1 MMWCIDFLYFVS
13 FGLSSYCW
21 LIFTESRIN
30 KSILKSKSILTLL
43 LVPLAVL
50 VTLLIASYFNGCL
63 LYFDAA
69 GNYHRGSLFYLQQI
83 LSYCYFFISSLRC
96 LTAILKKENYDH
108 RLDFLTLASFMV
120 APLIG
125 GVIQIIFQDVP
136 VLSVGIVISFLLAY
150 INIIE
155 SLIFLDPLTGISNR
169 KKLLQQLLYRLQNIK
184 PNEKLYFLFIDVDKF
199 KRINDSYGHVEGDRV
214 LTDIA
219 LLLTRH
225 TTGTDSCV
233 GRYGG
238 DEFAVIFTLKK
249 TMSDD
254 ICARFIECLH
264 DNDITA
270 GGEHKVTLSIG
281 CTECTQSDSIKDIIA
296 RADKEMHEIK
306 KHKAVDHCIS

>member
-1 MMWCIDFLYFVS
+1 
-13 FGLSSYCW
+13 
-21 LIFTESRIN
+21 
-30 KSILKSKSILTLL
+30 
-43 LVPLAVL
+43 
-50 VTLLIASYFNGCL
+50 
-63 LYFDAA
+63 
-69 GNYHRGSLFYLQQI
+69 
-83 LSYCYFFISSLRC
+83 
-96 LTAILKKENYDH
+96 
-108 RLDFLTLASFMV
+108 MV

-155 SLIFLDPLTGISNR
+155 SLIFLNPLTGISNR

-184 PNEKLYFLFIDVDKF
+184 PDEKLYFLFIDVDKF

-254 ICARFIECLH
+254 MCARFIECLH

>member
-1 MMWCIDFLYFVS
+1 
-13 FGLSSYCW
+13 
-21 LIFTESRIN
+21 
-30 KSILKSKSILTLL
+30 
-43 LVPLAVL
+43 
-50 VTLLIASYFNGCL
+50 
-63 LYFDAA
+63 
-69 GNYHRGSLFYLQQI
+69 
-83 LSYCYFFISSLRC
+83 
-96 LTAILKKENYDH
+96 
-108 RLDFLTLASFMV
+108 MV

-155 SLIFLDPLTGISNR
+155 SLISLDPLTGISNR

-184 PNEKLYFLFIDVDKF
+184 PDEKLYFLFIDVDKF

-254 ICARFIECLH
+254 VCARFIECLH

-296 RADKEMHEIK
+296 RADKEMYEIK

>member
-1 MMWCIDFLYFVS
+1 
-13 FGLSSYCW
+13 
-21 LIFTESRIN
+21 
-30 KSILKSKSILTLL
+30 
-43 LVPLAVL
+43 
-50 VTLLIASYFNGCL
+50 
-63 LYFDAA
+63 
-69 GNYHRGSLFYLQQI
+69 
-83 LSYCYFFISSLRC
+83 
-96 LTAILKKENYDH
+96 
-108 RLDFLTLASFMV
+108 MV

-155 SLIFLDPLTGISNR
+155 SLIFLNPLTGISNR

-184 PNEKLYFLFIDVDKF
+184 PDEKLYFLFIDVDKF

-296 RADKEMHEIK
+296 RADKEMQEIK

>member
-1 MMWCIDFLYFVS
+1 
-13 FGLSSYCW
+13 
-21 LIFTESRIN
+21 
-30 KSILKSKSILTLL
+30 
-43 LVPLAVL
+43 
-50 VTLLIASYFNGCL
+50 
-63 LYFDAA
+63 
-69 GNYHRGSLFYLQQI
+69 
-83 LSYCYFFISSLRC
+83 
-96 LTAILKKENYDH
+96 
-108 RLDFLTLASFMV
+108 MV

-155 SLIFLDPLTGISNR
+155 SLISLDPLTGISNR

-184 PNEKLYFLFIDVDKF
+184 PDEKLYFLFIDVDKF

-219 LLLTRH
+219 LLLTKY

>member
-1 MMWCIDFLYFVS
+1 
-13 FGLSSYCW
+13 
-21 LIFTESRIN
+21 
-30 KSILKSKSILTLL
+30 
-43 LVPLAVL
+43 
-50 VTLLIASYFNGCL
+50 
-63 LYFDAA
+63 
-69 GNYHRGSLFYLQQI
+69 
-83 LSYCYFFISSLRC
+83 
-96 LTAILKKENYDH
+96 
-108 RLDFLTLASFMV
+108 MV

-125 GVIQIIFQDVP
+125 GGIQIIFQDVP
-136 VLSVGIVISFLLAY
+136 VLSVGLVISFLLAY

-155 SLIFLDPLTGISNR
+155 SLIFLNPLTGISNR

-184 PNEKLYFLFIDVDKF
+184 PDEKLYFLFIDVDKF

>member
-1 MMWCIDFLYFVS
+1 
-13 FGLSSYCW
+13 
-21 LIFTESRIN
+21 
-30 KSILKSKSILTLL
+30 
-43 LVPLAVL
+43 
-50 VTLLIASYFNGCL
+50 
-63 LYFDAA
+63 
-69 GNYHRGSLFYLQQI
+69 
-83 LSYCYFFISSLRC
+83 
-96 LTAILKKENYDH
+96 
-108 RLDFLTLASFMV
+108 MV

-155 SLIFLDPLTGISNR
+155 SLIFLNPLTGISNR

-184 PNEKLYFLFIDVDKF
+184 PDEKLYFLFIDVDKF

-281 CTECTQSDSIKDIIA
+281 CTECTQSDSMKDIIA

>member
-1 MMWCIDFLYFVS
+1 
-13 FGLSSYCW
+13 
-21 LIFTESRIN
+21 
-30 KSILKSKSILTLL
+30 
-43 LVPLAVL
+43 
-50 VTLLIASYFNGCL
+50 
-63 LYFDAA
+63 
-69 GNYHRGSLFYLQQI
+69 
-83 LSYCYFFISSLRC
+83 
-96 LTAILKKENYDH
+96 
-108 RLDFLTLASFMV
+108 MV

-155 SLIFLDPLTGISNR
+155 SLIFLNPLTGISNR

-184 PNEKLYFLFIDVDKF
+184 PDEKLYFLFIDVDKF

-270 GGEHKVTLSIG
+270 GEEHKVTLSIG

>member
-1 MMWCIDFLYFVS
+1 
-13 FGLSSYCW
+13 
-21 LIFTESRIN
+21 
-30 KSILKSKSILTLL
+30 
-43 LVPLAVL
+43 
-50 VTLLIASYFNGCL
+50 
-63 LYFDAA
+63 
-69 GNYHRGSLFYLQQI
+69 
-83 LSYCYFFISSLRC
+83 
-96 LTAILKKENYDH
+96 
-108 RLDFLTLASFMV
+108 MV

-136 VLSVGIVISFLLAY
+136 ALSVGIVISFLLAY

-155 SLIFLDPLTGISNR
+155 SLIFLNPLTGISNR

-184 PNEKLYFLFIDVDKF
+184 PDEKLYFLFIDVDKF

>member
-1 MMWCIDFLYFVS
+1 
-13 FGLSSYCW
+13 
-21 LIFTESRIN
+21 
-30 KSILKSKSILTLL
+30 
-43 LVPLAVL
+43 
-50 VTLLIASYFNGCL
+50 
-63 LYFDAA
+63 
-69 GNYHRGSLFYLQQI
+69 
-83 LSYCYFFISSLRC
+83 
-96 LTAILKKENYDH
+96 
-108 RLDFLTLASFMV
+108 MV

-155 SLIFLDPLTGISNR
+155 SLISLDPLTGISNR

-184 PNEKLYFLFIDVDKF
+184 PDEKLYFLFIDVGKF

-296 RADKEMHEIK
+296 RADKEMYEIK
-306 KHKAVDHCIS
+306 KHKAIDHCIS

>member
-1 MMWCIDFLYFVS
+1 
-13 FGLSSYCW
+13 
-21 LIFTESRIN
+21 
-30 KSILKSKSILTLL
+30 
-43 LVPLAVL
+43 
-50 VTLLIASYFNGCL
+50 
-63 LYFDAA
+63 
-69 GNYHRGSLFYLQQI
+69 
-83 LSYCYFFISSLRC
+83 
-96 LTAILKKENYDH
+96 
-108 RLDFLTLASFMV
+108 MV

-155 SLIFLDPLTGISNR
+155 SLIFLNPLTGISNR

-184 PNEKLYFLFIDVDKF
+184 PDEKLYFLFIDVDKF

-238 DEFAVIFTLKK
+238 DEFAVILTLKK

-296 RADKEMHEIK
+296 RADKEMYEIK

>member
-1 MMWCIDFLYFVS
+1 M
-13 FGLSSYCW
+13 
-21 LIFTESRIN
+21 
-30 KSILKSKSILTLL
+30 
-43 LVPLAVL
+43 
-50 VTLLIASYFNGCL
+50 
-63 LYFDAA
+63 
-69 GNYHRGSLFYLQQI
+69 
-83 LSYCYFFISSLRC
+83 
-96 LTAILKKENYDH
+96 
-108 RLDFLTLASFMV
+108 
-120 APLIG
+120 
-125 GVIQIIFQDVP
+125 
-136 VLSVGIVISFLLAY
+136 LSVGIVISFLLAY

-155 SLIFLDPLTGISNR
+155 SLISLDPLTGISNR

-184 PNEKLYFLFIDVDKF
+184 PDEKLYFLFIDVDKF

-296 RADKEMHEIK
+296 RADKEMYEIK

>member
-1 MMWCIDFLYFVS
+1 
-13 FGLSSYCW
+13 
-21 LIFTESRIN
+21 
-30 KSILKSKSILTLL
+30 
-43 LVPLAVL
+43 
-50 VTLLIASYFNGCL
+50 
-63 LYFDAA
+63 
-69 GNYHRGSLFYLQQI
+69 
-83 LSYCYFFISSLRC
+83 
-96 LTAILKKENYDH
+96 
-108 RLDFLTLASFMV
+108 MV

-155 SLIFLDPLTGISNR
+155 SLISLDPLTGISNR

-184 PNEKLYFLFIDVDKF
+184 PDEKLYFLFIDVDKF

-296 RADKEMHEIK
+296 RADKEMYEIK
-306 KHKAVDHCIS
+306 KHKAIDHCIS

>member
-1 MMWCIDFLYFVS
+1 
-13 FGLSSYCW
+13 
-21 LIFTESRIN
+21 
-30 KSILKSKSILTLL
+30 
-43 LVPLAVL
+43 
-50 VTLLIASYFNGCL
+50 
-63 LYFDAA
+63 
-69 GNYHRGSLFYLQQI
+69 
-83 LSYCYFFISSLRC
+83 
-96 LTAILKKENYDH
+96 
-108 RLDFLTLASFMV
+108 MV

-155 SLIFLDPLTGISNR
+155 SLISLDPLTGISNR

-184 PNEKLYFLFIDVDKF
+184 PDEKLYFLFIDVDKF

-296 RADKEMHEIK
+296 RADKEMYEIK

>member
-1 MMWCIDFLYFVS
+1 
-13 FGLSSYCW
+13 
-21 LIFTESRIN
+21 
-30 KSILKSKSILTLL
+30 
-43 LVPLAVL
+43 
-50 VTLLIASYFNGCL
+50 
-63 LYFDAA
+63 
-69 GNYHRGSLFYLQQI
+69 
-83 LSYCYFFISSLRC
+83 
-96 LTAILKKENYDH
+96 
-108 RLDFLTLASFMV
+108 MV

-155 SLIFLDPLTGISNR
+155 SLIFLNPLTGISNR

-184 PNEKLYFLFIDVDKF
+184 PDEKLYFLFIDVDIF
-199 KRINDSYGHVEGDRV
+199 KRINDSYGHVEGDGV

>member
-1 MMWCIDFLYFVS
+1 
-13 FGLSSYCW
+13 
-21 LIFTESRIN
+21 
-30 KSILKSKSILTLL
+30 
-43 LVPLAVL
+43 
-50 VTLLIASYFNGCL
+50 
-63 LYFDAA
+63 
-69 GNYHRGSLFYLQQI
+69 
-83 LSYCYFFISSLRC
+83 
-96 LTAILKKENYDH
+96 
-108 RLDFLTLASFMV
+108 MV

-155 SLIFLDPLTGISNR
+155 SLIFLNPLTGISNR

-184 PNEKLYFLFIDVDKF
+184 PDEKLYFLFIDVDKF

-225 TTGTDSCV
+225 TTGTDSFV

-238 DEFAVIFTLKK
+238 DEFSVIFTLKK

-270 GGEHKVTLSIG
+270 GEEHKVTLSIG

>member
-1 MMWCIDFLYFVS
+1 
-13 FGLSSYCW
+13 
-21 LIFTESRIN
+21 
-30 KSILKSKSILTLL
+30 
-43 LVPLAVL
+43 
-50 VTLLIASYFNGCL
+50 
-63 LYFDAA
+63 
-69 GNYHRGSLFYLQQI
+69 
-83 LSYCYFFISSLRC
+83 
-96 LTAILKKENYDH
+96 
-108 RLDFLTLASFMV
+108 MV
-120 APLIG
+120 APLIS

-155 SLIFLDPLTGISNR
+155 SLIFLNPLTGISNR

-184 PNEKLYFLFIDVDKF
+184 PDEKLYFLFIDVDKF

>member
-1 MMWCIDFLYFVS
+1 M
-13 FGLSSYCW
+13 
-21 LIFTESRIN
+21 
-30 KSILKSKSILTLL
+30 
-43 LVPLAVL
+43 
-50 VTLLIASYFNGCL
+50 
-63 LYFDAA
+63 
-69 GNYHRGSLFYLQQI
+69 
-83 LSYCYFFISSLRC
+83 
-96 LTAILKKENYDH
+96 
-108 RLDFLTLASFMV
+108 
-120 APLIG
+120 
-125 GVIQIIFQDVP
+125 
-136 VLSVGIVISFLLAY
+136 LSVGIVISFLLAY

-155 SLIFLDPLTGISNR
+155 SLISLDPLTGISNR

-184 PNEKLYFLFIDVDKF
+184 SRTKSFYFLFIDVDKF

-281 CTECTQSDSIKDIIA
+281 CTECTQSDSIKGHY
-296 RADKEMHEIK
+296 RPGG
-306 KHKAVDHCIS
+306 

>member
-1 MMWCIDFLYFVS
+1 
-13 FGLSSYCW
+13 
-21 LIFTESRIN
+21 
-30 KSILKSKSILTLL
+30 
-43 LVPLAVL
+43 
-50 VTLLIASYFNGCL
+50 
-63 LYFDAA
+63 
-69 GNYHRGSLFYLQQI
+69 
-83 LSYCYFFISSLRC
+83 
-96 LTAILKKENYDH
+96 
-108 RLDFLTLASFMV
+108 MV

-155 SLIFLDPLTGISNR
+155 SLIFLNPLTGISNR

-184 PNEKLYFLFIDVDKF
+184 PDEKLYFLFIDVDKF

-254 ICARFIECLH
+254 ICTRFIECLH

>member
-1 MMWCIDFLYFVS
+1 
-13 FGLSSYCW
+13 
-21 LIFTESRIN
+21 
-30 KSILKSKSILTLL
+30 
-43 LVPLAVL
+43 
-50 VTLLIASYFNGCL
+50 
-63 LYFDAA
+63 
-69 GNYHRGSLFYLQQI
+69 
-83 LSYCYFFISSLRC
+83 
-96 LTAILKKENYDH
+96 
-108 RLDFLTLASFMV
+108 MV

-136 VLSVGIVISFLLAY
+136 ALSVGIVISFLLAY

-155 SLIFLDPLTGISNR
+155 SLISLDPLTGISNR

-184 PNEKLYFLFIDVDKF
+184 PDEKLYFLFIDVDKF

-281 CTECTQSDSIKDIIA
+281 CTECTHSDSIKDIIA

>member
-1 MMWCIDFLYFVS
+1 
-13 FGLSSYCW
+13 
-21 LIFTESRIN
+21 
-30 KSILKSKSILTLL
+30 
-43 LVPLAVL
+43 
-50 VTLLIASYFNGCL
+50 
-63 LYFDAA
+63 
-69 GNYHRGSLFYLQQI
+69 
-83 LSYCYFFISSLRC
+83 
-96 LTAILKKENYDH
+96 
-108 RLDFLTLASFMV
+108 MV

-155 SLIFLDPLTGISNR
+155 SLISLDPLTGISNR

-184 PNEKLYFLFIDVDKF
+184 PDEKLYFLFIDVDKF

-254 ICARFIECLH
+254 ICARFNECLH

>member
-1 MMWCIDFLYFVS
+1 
-13 FGLSSYCW
+13 
-21 LIFTESRIN
+21 
-30 KSILKSKSILTLL
+30 
-43 LVPLAVL
+43 
-50 VTLLIASYFNGCL
+50 
-63 LYFDAA
+63 
-69 GNYHRGSLFYLQQI
+69 
-83 LSYCYFFISSLRC
+83 
-96 LTAILKKENYDH
+96 
-108 RLDFLTLASFMV
+108 MV

-155 SLIFLDPLTGISNR
+155 SLIFLNPLTGISNR

-184 PNEKLYFLFIDVDKF
+184 PDEKLYFLFIDVDKF

-254 ICARFIECLH
+254 ICVRFIECLH
-264 DNDITA
+264 DNDINA

>member
-1 MMWCIDFLYFVS
+1 
-13 FGLSSYCW
+13 
-21 LIFTESRIN
+21 
-30 KSILKSKSILTLL
+30 
-43 LVPLAVL
+43 
-50 VTLLIASYFNGCL
+50 
-63 LYFDAA
+63 
-69 GNYHRGSLFYLQQI
+69 
-83 LSYCYFFISSLRC
+83 
-96 LTAILKKENYDH
+96 
-108 RLDFLTLASFMV
+108 MV

-155 SLIFLDPLTGISNR
+155 SLIFLNPLTGISNR

-184 PNEKLYFLFIDVDKF
+184 PDEKLYFLFIDVDKF
-199 KRINDSYGHVEGDRV
+199 KRINDSYGHVEGDRA

>member
-1 MMWCIDFLYFVS
+1 
-13 FGLSSYCW
+13 
-21 LIFTESRIN
+21 
-30 KSILKSKSILTLL
+30 
-43 LVPLAVL
+43 
-50 VTLLIASYFNGCL
+50 
-63 LYFDAA
+63 
-69 GNYHRGSLFYLQQI
+69 
-83 LSYCYFFISSLRC
+83 
-96 LTAILKKENYDH
+96 
-108 RLDFLTLASFMV
+108 MV

-155 SLIFLDPLTGISNR
+155 SLIFLNPLTGISNR

-184 PNEKLYFLFIDVDKF
+184 PDEKLYFLFIDVDKF

>member
-1 MMWCIDFLYFVS
+1 
-13 FGLSSYCW
+13 
-21 LIFTESRIN
+21 
-30 KSILKSKSILTLL
+30 
-43 LVPLAVL
+43 
-50 VTLLIASYFNGCL
+50 
-63 LYFDAA
+63 
-69 GNYHRGSLFYLQQI
+69 
-83 LSYCYFFISSLRC
+83 
-96 LTAILKKENYDH
+96 
-108 RLDFLTLASFMV
+108 MV

-155 SLIFLDPLTGISNR
+155 SLISLDPLTGISNR

-184 PNEKLYFLFIDVDKF
+184 PDEKLYFLFIDVDKF

>member
-1 MMWCIDFLYFVS
+1 
-13 FGLSSYCW
+13 
-21 LIFTESRIN
+21 
-30 KSILKSKSILTLL
+30 
-43 LVPLAVL
+43 
-50 VTLLIASYFNGCL
+50 
-63 LYFDAA
+63 
-69 GNYHRGSLFYLQQI
+69 
-83 LSYCYFFISSLRC
+83 
-96 LTAILKKENYDH
+96 
-108 RLDFLTLASFMV
+108 MV

-155 SLIFLDPLTGISNR
+155 SLIFLNPLTGISNR
-169 KKLLQQLLYRLQNIK
+169 KKLLQRLLYRLQNIK
-184 PNEKLYFLFIDVDKF
+184 PDEKLYFLFIDVDKF

-233 GRYGG
+233 GRYGGDEFAEHLQNTFRFCGSVGRIGG

>member
-1 MMWCIDFLYFVS
+1 
-13 FGLSSYCW
+13 
-21 LIFTESRIN
+21 
-30 KSILKSKSILTLL
+30 
-43 LVPLAVL
+43 
-50 VTLLIASYFNGCL
+50 
-63 LYFDAA
+63 
-69 GNYHRGSLFYLQQI
+69 
-83 LSYCYFFISSLRC
+83 
-96 LTAILKKENYDH
+96 
-108 RLDFLTLASFMV
+108 MV

-155 SLIFLDPLTGISNR
+155 SLIFLNPLTGISNR

-184 PNEKLYFLFIDVDKF
+184 PDEKLYFLFIDVDKF

-254 ICARFIECLH
+254 ICARFIERLH

>member
-1 MMWCIDFLYFVS
+1 
-13 FGLSSYCW
+13 
-21 LIFTESRIN
+21 
-30 KSILKSKSILTLL
+30 
-43 LVPLAVL
+43 
-50 VTLLIASYFNGCL
+50 
-63 LYFDAA
+63 
-69 GNYHRGSLFYLQQI
+69 
-83 LSYCYFFISSLRC
+83 
-96 LTAILKKENYDH
+96 
-108 RLDFLTLASFMV
+108 MV

-155 SLIFLDPLTGISNR
+155 SLIFLNPLTGISNR

-184 PNEKLYFLFIDVDKF
+184 PDEKLYFLFIGVDKF